1 MDFSRLRAST
11 IPGLLVERARA
22 RPARV
27 AFRAKELGVYRETTW
42 AALAA
47 RVAAVAQGLAARFG
61 VGRGSTVA
69 ILGDPCPEWTIADL
83 AAQALGAVT
92 YGIYP
97 TSAPG
102 EVRYLLEHGGARV
115 VIVEDQEHLDK
126 TLAVLDDAPGVRGVI
141 VVDTRA
147 LFMYRS
153 TRVHRFA
160 DIEAA
165 GRALAP
171 VDALARL
178 AAGVRPDDAAT
189 IVYTSGTTGHPKGA
203 LYRHGQHLAACANI
217 LAHYPIL
224 TDGEHRVVAMLP
236 LCHTMGRNTVIT
248 MPLLADIVPHY
259 PESLATVA
267 ESLYEVAPT
276 FVFTVPRYLQK
287 FAAHLLV
294 GIDASTTLKRAA
306 YHAALRL
313 GARAVARGATA
324 LPGRDEGGG
333 VWGRLARGATALPG
347 RDERGGVW
355 GAISGPPMR
364 IVARGLVFR
373 WLLEK
378 VGFARVRLL
387 ISSGAPLPPAV
398 ATLWQVWG
406 VNLCEAY
413 GQTETGGAL
422 VSGQRG
428 PYPRPGDVG
437 APAPNVEVA
446 LGDDGELRVRGP
458 DLFAGYWRDPEAT
471 SAAYRDG
478 WLLTGDVAER
488 TAEGALRLVDRR
500 KDLVITAG
508 GKNVSPSQIE
518 TGLRASPYV
527 SDAVVFGEGRKYL
540 AALIEMDY
548 ETVAEWAR
556 ERGLT
561 HTGYAS
567 LAAHPEVTRLLDAE
581 IARANASFG
590 RVEQVKTFRV
600 LPRELDPEQE
610 GEPVTP
616 TRKVKRRLMLERY
629 HDLVESMFASDEERR
644 ITAEVAAL
652 TRDKKES

>member
-1 MDFSRLRAST
+1 MDFRRLRAST
-11 IPGLLVERARA
+11 IPGLLVERARS
-22 RPARV
+22 RPDGV

-42 AALAA
+42 AGLAT
-47 RVAAVAQGLAARFG
+47 RVAALAQALAARFG
-61 VGRGSTVA
+61 VGRGTAVA
-69 ILGDPCPEWTIADL
+69 ILGDPCPEWTIADF
-83 AAQALGAVT
+83 AAQALGAVS

-115 VIVEDQEHLDK
+115 VVVEDQEHIDK
-126 TLAVLDDAPGVRGVI
+126 TLAVLDACPGVRGVI

-147 LFMYRS
+147 LFMYES
-153 TRVHRFA
+153 AGVHRFA
-160 DIEAA
+160 DVESA
-165 GRALAP
+165 GRGAAS
-171 VDALARL
+171 VDALAHL
-178 AAGVRPDDAAT
+178 AAAVRPDDPAA
-189 IVYTSGTTGHPKGA
+189 ILYTSGTTGQPKGA

-217 LAHYPIL
+217 LAHYPVL

-259 PESLATVA
+259 PESLDTVA
-267 ESLYEVAPT
+267 ETLYEVAPT

-294 GIDASTTLKRAA
+294 GIDASSPLKRAA
-306 YHAALRL
+306 YRAALRL
-313 GARAVARGATA
+313 GRRGAAGVVARA
-324 LPGRDEGGG
+324 
-333 VWGRLARGATALPG
+333 
-347 RDERGGVW
+347 
-355 GAISGPPMR
+355 
-364 IVARGLVFR
+364 LVFR

-378 VGFARVRLL
+378 AGLARVRLL

-398 ATLWQVWG
+398 AALWQAWG

-437 APAPNVEVA
+437 TPAPNVEVA
-446 LGDDGELRVRGP
+446 LGDDGELRVRGA
-458 DLFAGYWRDPEAT
+458 DLFAGYWRDAEAT
-471 SAAYRDG
+471 AAAYRDG

-488 TAEGALRLVDRR
+488 TTDGDIRLVDRR
-500 KDLVITAG
+500 KDLLITAG
-508 GKNVSPSQIE
+508 GKNISPAQIE
-518 TGLRASPYV
+518 TVLRASPYV

-540 AALIEMDY
+540 AALIEMDG

-556 ERGLT
+556 GRGLT

-567 LAAHPEVTRLLDAE
+567 LAALPEVMRLLAAE
-581 IARANASFG
+581 IERANASLG
-590 RVEQVKTFRV
+590 RVEQVKAFRV

-616 TRKVKRRLMLERY
+616 TRKVKRRLMRERY
-629 HDLVESMFASDEERR
+629 HDLVESMFGSDEERR

-652 TRDKKES
+652 TKES

>member
-1 MDFSRLRAST
+1 MNFERLRGST
-11 IPGLLVERARA
+11 IPGLLVERART
-22 RPARV
+22 RPRGV

-42 AALAA
+42 DALAS
-47 RVAAVAQGLAARFG
+47 RVAAVAQGLAAEFG
-61 VGRGSTVA
+61 VGRGGAVA
-69 ILGDPCPEWTIADL
+69 IIGNPCPEWTIADL

-92 YGIYP
+92 YGVYP
-97 TSAPG
+97 TSAPA
-102 EVRYLLEHGGARV
+102 EVRYLLDHGGARV

-126 TLAVLDDAPGVRGVI
+126 VLTVLDQCPGVRGV
-141 VVDTRA
+141 VVIDTRA
-147 LFMYRS
+147 LFMYQRAG
-153 TRVHRFA
+153 VHRFA
-160 DIEAA
+160 DVEARGRAAA
-165 GRALAP
+165 G
-171 VDALARL
+171 VDSLARL
-178 AAGVRPDDAAT
+178 ASAVRPDDAAT

-217 LAHYPIL
+217 LAHYPVL

-236 LCHTMGRNTVIT
+236 LCHTMGRNTAIT
-248 MPLLADIVPHY
+248 MPLLADVVPHY
-259 PESLATVA
+259 PESIDTFADT
-267 ESLYEVAPT
+267 LYEVAPT

-294 GIDASTTLKRAA
+294 GIDASSRLKRAA
-306 YHAALRL
+306 YRAAMALS
-313 GARAVARGATA
+313 RGATTV
-324 LPGRDEGGG
+324 PGR
-333 VWGRLARGATALPG
+333 P
-347 RDERGGVW
+347 ERRGVW

-364 IVARGLVFR
+364 TISRALVFR

-378 VGFARVRLL
+378 IGFSRVRLVL
-387 ISSGAPLPPAV
+387 SSGAPLPPAV
-398 ATLWQVWG
+398 ATLWQAWG

-437 APAPNVEVA
+437 TPAPNVELSLA
-446 LGDDGELRVRGP
+446 AGGEVLVRGP
-458 DLFAGYWRDPEAT
+458 DLFCGYWRDEAAT
-471 SAAYRDG
+471 AATYHDG
-478 WLLTGDVAER
+478 WLATGDLAER
-488 TAEGALRLVDRR
+488 LPDGALKLVDRK
-500 KDLVITAG
+500 KDILITAG

-518 TGLRASPYV
+518 TALRASPYI
-527 SDAVVFGEGRKYL
+527 SEAAVFGEGRKYL
-540 AALIEMDY
+540 AALVELDG

-556 ERGLT
+556 ERGLA

-567 LAAHPEVTRLLDAE
+567 LATHPAVMRLLEAE
-581 IARANASFG
+581 IERANAG
-590 RVEQVKTFRV
+590 LARVEQVKAFRV

-629 HDLVESMFASDEERR
+629 HDLVESMFGSDEERR

-652 TRDKKES
+652 TKES

>member
-160 DIEAA
+160 DIEAS

-313 GARAVARGATA
+313 GARAVSRGATA
-324 LPGRDEGGG
+324 LPGRDERGG
-333 VWGRLARGATALPG
+333 VWGRLSRGATALPG

>member
-42 AALAA
+42 AALEA

-313 GARAVARGATA
+313 GARAVSRGATA
-324 LPGRDEGGG
+324 LPGRDERGG
-333 VWGRLARGATALPG
+333 VWGRLSRGATALPG

>member
-313 GARAVARGATA
+313 GARAVS
-324 LPGRDEGGG
+324 
-333 VWGRLARGATALPG
+333 RGATALPG
-347 RDERGGVW
+347 RDERGGLW

>member
-22 RPARV
+22 RGDRV
-27 AFRAKELGVYRETTW
+27 AFRAKTLGVYRETTW
-42 AALAA
+42 AELAA
-47 RVAAVAQGLAARFG
+47 RVAAVAHGLASRFG
-61 VGRGSTVA
+61 VEPGSTLA
-69 ILGDPCPEWTIADL
+69 IVGDPCPEWTIADL
-83 AAQALGAVT
+83 AGQALGAVT

-102 EVRYLLEHGGARV
+102 EVRSLLQHGGARV
-115 VIVEDQEHLDK
+115 VVVEDQEHLDK
-126 TLAVLDDAPGVRGVI
+126 TLAVLDDCPDVRGVI

-147 LFMYRS
+147 LFMYAS
-153 TRVHRFA
+153 PRVHRFA
-160 DIEAA
+160 EVEAA
-165 GRALAP
+165 GRDAASL
-171 VDALARL
+171 DALARVV
-178 AAGVRPDDAAT
+178 AAVRPDDPAT
-189 IVYTSGTTGHPKGA
+189 IVYTSGTTGPPKGA

-217 LAHYPIL
+217 LAHYPVL
-224 TDGEHRVVAMLP
+224 TAGEHRVVAMLP

-259 PESLATVA
+259 PESLETYA

-294 GIDASTTLKRAA
+294 GIDASSPLKRAA
-306 YHAALRL
+306 YRAALRL
-313 GARAVARGATA
+313 ARRATSSRRSAVARVAAA
-324 LPGRDEGGG
+324 L
-333 VWGRLARGATALPG
+333 
-347 RDERGGVW
+347 
-355 GAISGPPMR
+355 
-364 IVARGLVFR
+364 ARGLVFR

-387 ISSGAPLPPAV
+387 ISSGAPLPPVV
-398 ATLWQVWG
+398 AALWQAWG

-428 PYPRPGDVG
+428 PYPNPGDVG
-437 APAPNVEVA
+437 TEAPNIEVA
-446 LGDDGELRVRGP
+446 LGVDGELLVRGP
-458 DLFAGYWRDPEAT
+458 DLFAGYWRDAEAT
-471 SAAYRDG
+471 AAAYRDG

-488 TAEGALRLVDRR
+488 TPAGAIRLVDRR

-508 GKNVSPSQIE
+508 RKNVSRRQIE
-518 TGLRASPYV
+518 TVLRASPYV

-556 ERGLT
+556 GRGLT

-581 IARANASFG
+581 LARANASLG
-590 RVEQVKTFRV
+590 RVEQVKAFRV

-629 HDLVESMFASDEERR
+629 RDLVESMFGSDEERR

-652 TRDKKES
+652 KQEVRAVGRRGAGAPPSEAS

>member
-1 MDFSRLRAST
+1 MDFRRLRAST
-11 IPGLLVERARA
+11 IPGLLVERARS
-22 RPARV
+22 RPDGV

-42 AALAA
+42 AGLAT
-47 RVAAVAQGLAARFG
+47 RVAALAQALAARFG
-61 VGRGSTVA
+61 VGRGTAVA
-69 ILGDPCPEWTIADL
+69 ILGDPCPEWTIADF
-83 AAQALGAVT
+83 AAQALGAVS

-115 VIVEDQEHLDK
+115 VVVEDQEHLDK
-126 TLAVLDDAPGVRGVI
+126 TLAVLDACPGVRGVI

-147 LFMYRS
+147 LFMYES
-153 TRVHRFA
+153 AGVHRFA
-160 DIEAA
+160 DVESA
-165 GRALAP
+165 GRGAAS
-171 VDALARL
+171 VDALAHL
-178 AAGVRPDDAAT
+178 AAAVRPDDPAA
-189 IVYTSGTTGHPKGA
+189 ILYTSGTTGQPKGA

-217 LAHYPIL
+217 LAHYPVL

-259 PESLATVA
+259 PESLDTVA
-267 ESLYEVAPT
+267 ETLYEVAPT

-294 GIDASTTLKRAA
+294 GIDASSPLKRAA
-306 YHAALRL
+306 YRAALRL
-313 GARAVARGATA
+313 GRRGAAGVVARA
-324 LPGRDEGGG
+324 
-333 VWGRLARGATALPG
+333 
-347 RDERGGVW
+347 
-355 GAISGPPMR
+355 
-364 IVARGLVFR
+364 LVFR

-378 VGFARVRLL
+378 AGLARVRLL

-398 ATLWQVWG
+398 AALWQAWG

-437 APAPNVEVA
+437 TPAPNVEVA
-446 LGDDGELRVRGP
+446 LGDDGELRVRGA
-458 DLFAGYWRDPEAT
+458 DLFAGYWRDADAT
-471 SAAYRDG
+471 AAAYRDG

-488 TAEGALRLVDRR
+488 TTDGDIRLVDRR
-500 KDLVITAG
+500 KDLLITAG
-508 GKNVSPSQIE
+508 GKNISPAQIE
-518 TGLRASPYV
+518 TVLRASPYV

-540 AALIEMDY
+540 AALIEMDG

-556 ERGLT
+556 GRGLT

-567 LAAHPEVTRLLDAE
+567 LAALPEVMRLLAAE
-581 IARANASFG
+581 IERANASLG
-590 RVEQVKTFRV
+590 RVEQVKAFRV

-616 TRKVKRRLMLERY
+616 TRKVKRRLMRERY
-629 HDLVESMFASDEERR
+629 HDLVESMFGSDEERR

-652 TRDKKES
+652 TKES

>member
-313 GARAVARGATA
+313 GARAVSRGDTA
-324 LPGRDEGGG
+324 LPGR
-333 VWGRLARGATALPG
+333 P
-347 RDERGGVW
+347 ERGGLW

>member
-313 GARAVARGATA
+313 GARAVSRGATA
-324 LPGRDEGGG
+324 LPGRDERGG
-333 VWGRLARGATALPG
+333 VWGRLSRGAAALPG

>member
-22 RPARV
+22 RPDRV

-42 AALAA
+42 AELAA

-61 VGRGSTVA
+61 VGRGATVA

-115 VIVEDQEHLDK
+115 VVVEDQEHLDK
-126 TLAVLDDAPGVRGVI
+126 TLAVLDDCPGVHGV
-141 VVDTRA
+141 VVIDTRA
-147 LFMYRS
+147 LFMYRRA
-153 TRVHRFA
+153 RVHRFA
-160 DIEAA
+160 DVEAA
-165 GRALAP
+165 GRASASP
-171 VDALARL
+171 GSTGSTSIDALARL
-178 AAGVRPDDAAT
+178 AAGVRADDPAT

-217 LAHYPIL
+217 LAHYPVL

-259 PESLATVA
+259 PESLETFA

-294 GIDASTTLKRAA
+294 GIDASSPLKRAA
-306 YHAALRL
+306 YRTALAL
-313 GARAVARGATA
+313 GARAVSRGAPA
-324 LPGRDEGGG
+324 LPGR
-333 VWGRLARGATALPG
+333 P
-347 RDERGGVW
+347 ERGGVW

-364 IVARGLVFR
+364 VVARALVFR

-378 VGFARVRLL
+378 IGFARVRLL

-398 ATLWQVWG
+398 ATLWQAWG

-437 APAPNVEVA
+437 TPAPNVEVA
-446 LGDDGELRVRGP
+446 LAADGELRVRGP

-471 SAAYRDG
+471 AAAHRDG
-478 WLLTGDVAER
+478 WLLTGDVAAR
-488 TAEGALRLVDRR
+488 LPDGALRLVDRR
-500 KDLVITAG
+500 KDILITAG
-508 GKNVSPSQIE
+508 GTNVSPSQIE
-518 TGLRASPYV
+518 TCLRASPYI
-527 SDAVVFGEGRKYL
+527 SDAAVFGEARKYL
-540 AALIEMDY
+540 AALLEMDY

-556 ERGLT
+556 ARGLT

-567 LAAHPEVTRLLDAE
+567 LAAHPEVTRLLEAE
-581 IARANASFG
+581 IARANASLA
-590 RVEQVKTFRV
+590 RVEQVKAFRV

-629 HDLVESMFASDEERR
+629 RELVESMFASDEERR

-652 TRDKKES
+652 DKES

>member
-313 GARAVARGATA
+313 GARAVSRGATA
-324 LPGRDEGGG
+324 LPGRDERGG
-333 VWGRLARGATALPG
+333 VWGRLSRGATALPG
-347 RDERGGVW
+347 GDERGGVW